1 MRFLKLLFLPIVA
14 VIFFSCGKVEMMTEK
29 APSTLEPK
37 TEKKGLYTY
46 VIPANFIFEEEKSLV
61 YEKGKDVRAYL
72 VYTGKARVKDLV
84 EFFDEYLYKLGWT
97 KEAKL
102 LGEEAIL
109 AYKRD
114 DQLLVIKI
122 ESRFN
127 ITYIK
132 MLLTKE

>member
-1 MRFLKLLFLPIVA
+1 MRNIKLLFLPLVA
-14 VIFFSCGKVEMMTEK
+14 VILFSCGKVQMMTEK
-29 APSTLEPK
+29 APTTLEPK

-46 VIPANFIFEEEKSLV
+46 VVPANFIFEEDRSLI

-114 DQLLVIKI
+114 SQLLVIKI
-122 ESRFN
+122 EPKFN